1 MQCLTSRL
9 AWKPCALYFD
19 SIAALPRFRTLHFR
33 APLFRLLV
41 FLLLIAG
48 TCLFV
53 LYGALSRPASD
64 IVLRGV
70 DAEGRILAEIDGRAG
85 ELRGLLGA
93 GAAPGTAIRLEPA
106 DFIEEPDML
115 PGYAAFDRFLERQ
128 GAITAL
134 MTGPRLAALLADD
147 GGEHV
152 VPVAVQ
158 PSRALDSLPAAFWVQ
173 LAAGFLTATI
183 AAFFVALR
191 PAHPPVV
198 AFATAGFGVAG
209 AAFSAAIYSTRHLG
223 LDPALFTALSIVN
236 QFSTFLFGV
245 ATIYLFAIYP
255 TAVVRPARLWPV
267 PAASLACL
275 VLYRLQWAPHGLVA
289 AQTVIVL
296 MLVAIVALVAAQY
309 RATRRDPAGR
319 AVLLWLGLSVII
331 GAGVFVVFVA
341 LPVALGSEGLITQA
355 LGFIPLAAIYIGT
368 ALAIAR
374 FRLFDLGRW
383 AYRVLLYTAM
393 LALLFAC
400 DAALVMLFR
409 LTPTASLAIA
419 VAMAGIA
426 YLPLRD
432 FLFEKLFRS
441 GTPDIADLYR
451 RTVSVGLQPT
461 AAARADAWIGTLKA
475 TFRPMHVERRE
486 TGAERPELLSDG
498 EGLAIPAFAGLPAAE
513 LRFAEEGRRLFN
525 PRDAALAG
533 ELARLVETT
542 IADRASYDRGV
553 AEERSRIARD
563 LHDEVGATLLSGLHA
578 ADPDRRHE
586 CIVDAL
592 SDIRQIA
599 SGLAGRDVTLSS
611 LIAQM
616 RHESRIRAE
625 LHGFSLSW
633 PLDPAADDSE
643 IVLPYTLHRNFH
655 AIHREALSNALAHG
669 VPGEIAVRSAL
680 AGGRLTHSVSNARA
694 PAGKPA
700 AEPGLRHHGSA
711 NMQARARALGG
722 KLAVDDGGGIHS
734 VRLEFPVTEP
744 PP

>member
-1 MQCLTSRL
+1 M
-9 AWKPCALYFD
+9 
-19 SIAALPRFRTLHFR
+19 HFH

-48 TCLFV
+48 TCLLV
-53 LYGALSRPASD
+53 LYGALSRPVSG
-64 IVLRGV
+64 ITLRGV
-70 DAEGRILAEIDGRAG
+70 DAWGRILAEIDGRPG
-85 ELRGLLGA
+85 ELRGLLAA
-93 GAAPGTAIRLEPA
+93 GAAPETAIRLEA
-106 DFIEEPDML
+106 LDFIEEPDMV
-115 PGYAAFDRFLERQ
+115 PDYAAFNRFLERQ
-128 GAITAL
+128 GEIAAL
-134 MTGPRLAALLADD
+134 MTRPRLDAVFAE
-147 GGEHV
+147 GGAERIV
-152 VPVAVQ
+152 TVAVQ
-158 PSRALDSLPAAFWVQ
+158 PSRPLASLPAAFWMQ

-198 AFATAGFGVAG
+198 AFATAGLGVAG
-209 AAFSAAIYSTRHLG
+209 AAFTAAIYSTRHLG
-223 LDPALFTALSIVN
+223 LDPALFSALSIVN
-236 QFSTFLFGV
+236 QVFTFLFGV

-255 TAVVRPARLWPV
+255 TVVVRPARLWPV
-267 PAASLACL
+267 PAASLASL
-275 VLYRLQWAPHGLVA
+275 LLYRLQWAPHGLVT

-296 MLVAIVALVAAQY
+296 MLVAIVALVAAQH

-341 LPVALGSEGLITQA
+341 LPAVLGFEGLITQA
-355 LGFIPLAAIYIGT
+355 LAFIPLAAIYIGT

-383 AYRVLLYTAM
+383 AYRVLLYTAT

-400 DAALVMLFR
+400 DAALVMLLRF
-409 LTPTASLAIA
+409 TPTISLALA
-419 VAMAGIA
+419 VAIAGIA

-461 AAARADAWIGTLKA
+461 AAARAEAWIATLKA

-486 TGAERPELLSDG
+486 AGPERPGLLSDG
-498 EGLAIPAFAGLPAAE
+498 EALTLPAFADLPATE
-513 LRFAEEGRRLFN
+513 LHFAEEGRRLFN

-592 SDIRQIA
+592 ADIRQIA

-616 RHESRIRAE
+616 RHESRMRAE
-625 LHGFSLSW
+625 LHGFTLSW
-633 PLDPAADDSE
+633 PLDRAADDSE
-643 IVLPYTLHRNFH
+643 IVLPYRLHRNFH

-669 VPGEIAVRSAL
+669 LPGEIAVRSEL
-680 AGGRLTHSVSNARA
+680 AGGRLTHRVSNACA
-694 PAGKPA
+694 PFGKPA

-722 KLAVDDGGGIHS
+722 ALTIENGGGTHA